1 MSNTFVDNANAQ
13 MGAIERLLKGLP
25 GIKGYVDKDL
35 RRDGDKRVRDAIAA
49 ELDAD
54 RSELLT
60 LQQQLLKQSGL
71 GFMTDMDTAITRLQ
85 TLADRVKHANYGYAG
100 LFDPVRIKENELDA
114 LYRFDVAMVQE
125 VGPSTTPLP
134 PWPRPSQRTRT
145 SRPPSPESRRRS
157 VTWTRSTRS
166 ARTPSS
172 RRRCLIKRATRQRPP
187 CRPRRPPPDAPR
199 NRASP
204 RDPVSTFQH
213 PTSDF

>member
-13 MGAIERLLKGLP
+13 MGAVERLLKGLP

-35 RRDGDKRVRDAIAA
+35 RRDADKRVRDAIAA
-49 ELDAD
+49 ALDAD

-85 TLADRVKHANYGYAG
+85 TLADRVKHASYGYAG

-125 VGPSTTPLP
+125 IGSLDDAIAALTQAIAENQNIAPTIARVTKTIGDLDGLYMK
-134 PWPRPSQRTRT
+134 RKNAI
-145 SRPPSPESRRRS
+145 ES
-157 VTWTRSTRS
+157 
-166 ARTPSS
+166 
-172 RRRCLIKRATRQRPP
+172 
-187 CRPRRPPPDAPR
+187 PDA
-199 NRASP
+199 A
-204 RDPVSTFQH
+204 
-213 PTSDF
+213 